1 MNLIKNPKIK
11 KPEKNPAIEQE
22 FPERLSE
29 LEVELHLHPARKAG
43 ERPLKAIDDLEE
55 SAIAGEK
62 VFQFSLGKKQYA
74 AGHADVTY
82 SGSNHARGVRHI
94 RFYAAGKTVLD
105 IEGDFEDQQFGTNFR
120 FQNMD
125 LYVPGEWEGDF
136 LKLTD
141 ELRQHTAK
149 RKAAFKKKRD
159 AERDRLYRRRS

>member
-1 MNLIKNPKIK
+1 MTPTKNPKIK
-11 KPEKNPAIEQE
+11 KPEKNPALEQE

-29 LEVELHLHPARKAG
+29 LEMELRLHPARKAS

-55 SAIAGEK
+55 SAIEGEK
-62 VFQFSLGKKQYA
+62 VLQFILGKKHYA

-105 IEGDFEDQQFGTNFR
+105 IEGDFEDQQFGSNFR

-125 LYVPGEWEGDF
+125 LYVPGEWELDF

-141 ELRQHTAK
+141 DMRNYTAK
-149 RKAAFKKKRD
+149 RRAAFMKKRD
-159 AERDRLYRRRS
+159 AERNRLHRSR